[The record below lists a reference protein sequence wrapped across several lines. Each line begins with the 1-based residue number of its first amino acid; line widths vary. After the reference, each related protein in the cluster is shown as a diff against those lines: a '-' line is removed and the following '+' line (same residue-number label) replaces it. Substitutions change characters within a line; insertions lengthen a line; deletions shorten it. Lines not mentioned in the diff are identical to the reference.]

1 MDAQVDHLT
10 QVVVNKKISMNIR
23 KGDKFDVNEIL
34 RLVKSFVTI
43 AHLNPNIKEKIDYT
57 YVNQLYH
64 HCILGG
70 GLVLVAE
77 VDNKIV
83 GMIAGILSP
92 NIWYT
97 EDMALREIMFYIEPE
112 YRKGRVAYKL
122 ITEYNRLAQELLD
135 NGKISSYT
143 MTKTEHL
150 DQIDYSRFGYN
161 KVEETWAVGM

>member
-1 MDAQVDHLT
+1 
-10 QVVVNKKISMNIR
+10 MNIR
-23 KGDKFDVNEIL
+23 IGNKFDIDGVLKLIKE
-34 RLVKSFVTI
+34 FVDT
-43 AHLNPNIKEKIDYT
+43 ANLNPNIKDKIDYT

-77 VDNKIV
+77 KDGDLV
-83 GMIAGILSP
+83 GLIAGIKSP
-92 NIWYT
+92 NIWYI
-97 EDMALREIMFYIEPE
+97 EDMALREIMFYIQPE

-122 ITEYNRLAQELLD
+122 LTKYNELAQELLD
-135 NGKISSYT
+135 NKVISSYT